1 MFIGCFARM
10 SSIKDNRLPM
20 TLNRMNQIN
29 LPTDNPH
36 PKIKFGFTWLAVI
49 PVSAWAISTVYIP
62 LFSEHLSQAENW
74 AVTLTILLLMG
85 ISLYCH
91 VLAHLYV
98 AHIRHDRT
106 PNEMS
111 IFIFGDAAQSWPVA
125 ASSWNE
131 ALIACAGFLINIL
144 LSGLAY
150 LLWNAQINV
159 FLNLVAL
166 FISVFNIWLF
176 AVNLLPAFPMD
187 GGRIIRACLQALI
200 TPSSSATIL
209 IRRFGFII
217 ALALTGWGIVLNLQ
231 NSRFSPQTALITFA
245 LVIILL
251 DGLRIRPAIDD
262 EETVR
267 VQPNRKLRLLR
278 FLGIVVLILV
288 MLGAFSS
295 TLMTNNGIDAPGV
308 ALSVEPM
315 VNVPAQYRHTH
326 KGSFILTTV
335 FSNAPILVGEW
346 MMAQVNPAMLV
357 VAPETVV
364 PKNTTVQ
371 EQARQDYQMLDD
383 SEATA
388 ITVGLRLAGYQTQ
401 MTGKGVRVESI
412 LPESHANGILQTGDV
427 ITALNGEPIRT
438 TDDLIEKVRAQ
449 SGKNSVQLEVERNQE
464 TMELTV
470 PLIPPASP
478 SDTPKIGITIDSAGY
493 DFKPPFPVSIVT
505 QKISGGPSA
514 GLMFTLT
521 VYNALSAQDLTGGRK
536 IAGTGTIN
544 LDGTVGPIGGV
555 KQKVAAAEATGA
567 HYFLCPVD
575 NYADAVSVA
584 RSIKVVRIATVQ
596 DALDFL
602 HSLPAQ

>member
-1 MFIGCFARM
+1 
-10 SSIKDNRLPM
+10 
-20 TLNRMNQIN
+20 MNQITH
-29 LPTDNPH
+29 PTNNH
-36 PKIKFGFTWLAVI
+36 HLKIKFGFTWLAVL
-49 PVSAWAISTVYIP
+49 PASAWAISTIYLP
-62 LFSEHLSQAENW
+62 LFSEHLRQTENL

-91 VLAHLYV
+91 ALAHLY
-98 AHIRHDRT
+98 AARLRRDKT
-106 PNEMS
+106 PNEIV
-111 IFIFGDAAQSWPVA
+111 IFIFGEAAQSLPVA
-125 ASSWNE
+125 ATAWNE
-131 ALIACAGFLINIL
+131 FLIASAGPLANIL
-144 LSGLAY
+144 LSGLAF
-150 LLWNAQINV
+150 LLWNAQLNI

-166 FISVFNIWLF
+166 FIFVFNGWLF
-176 AVNLLPAFPMD
+176 IINLLPAFPMD
-187 GGRIIRACLQALI
+187 GGRIIRAGLQGLI
-200 TPSSSATIL
+200 APSSSVTIL
-209 IRRFGFII
+209 IRRFGFIS
-217 ALALTGWGIVLNLQ
+217 ALALTGWGIFLNLQ
-231 NSRFSPQTALITFA
+231 NSRFSPQTAMITFA

-251 DGLRIRPAIDD
+251 DGLRIRPVIEVD
-262 EETVR
+262 ETAYVK
-267 VQPNRKLRLLR
+267 PNLKFRPLRLTVIAL
-278 FLGIVVLILV
+278 LALI

-295 TLMTNNGIDAPGV
+295 TLMTNEGLDAPGV

-326 KGSFILTTV
+326 KGTFILTTV

-346 MMAQVNPAMLV
+346 MQAQVDPAMKV
-357 VAPETVV
+357 VPPETVV

-401 MTGKGVRVESI
+401 MIGKGVRVDSI

-427 ITALNGEPIRT
+427 ITALNSEPIQT
-438 TDDLIEKVRAQ
+438 TDDLIQKVRAQ
-449 SGKNSVQLEVERNQE
+449 SGKSTVQLEVERDQAK
-464 TMELTV
+464 MELTV
-470 PLIPPASP
+470 PLILPASP
-478 SDTPKIGITIDSAGY
+478 TDTPKIGIMIDSAGY

-536 IAGTGTIN
+536 VAGTGTIN

-567 HYFLCPVD
+567 RYFLCPVV

-584 RSIKVVRIATVQ
+584 RTIKVIRIATVQ

-602 HSLPAQ
+602 HSLPSQ